1 MIATLILTFVI
12 FLEAVLC
19 RFPTSSEYEI
29 EVSIKNWLRHA
40 PARIDPD
47 EDEQQEV
54 VNDEK
59 WALVHRGDH
68 GLASNRRQAVQQS

>member
-1 MIATLILTFVI
+1 MFSFKIIATLIFTFVI
-12 FLEAVLC
+12 FLEAVLR
-19 RFPTSSEYEI
+19 RFITSSEYEI

-54 VNDEK
+54 VDDDE
-59 WALVHRGDH
+59 AG
-68 GLASNRRQAVQQS
+68 ASS